1 MKMEVININDK
12 SEQRRKANMLE
23 VIEEVRKRIE
33 DGNMEEFVMSSIDKD
48 GEVNIHASVKDL
60 IGGVGL
66 FEIGKNILI
75 SQQTMVDYE

>member
-1 MKMEVININDK
+1 MEVININDRNEK
-12 SEQRRKANMLE
+12 RRKENMLE

-33 DGNMEEFVMSSIDKD
+33 DGSMEEFVMASIDND

-75 SQQTMVDYE
+75 SQQTMIDYE

>member
-1 MKMEVININDK
+1 MEVININDK

>member
-1 MKMEVININDK
+1 MEVINITDK

-23 VIEEVRKRIE
+23 VIDEVRKRIE
-33 DGNMEEFVMSSIDKD
+33 EGNMEEFVMASIDKE
-48 GEVNIHASVKDL
+48 GEVNIHASTKDL

-75 SQQTMVDYE
+75 QQQTMIDYE

>member
-1 MKMEVININDK
+1 MEVINITDK

-23 VIEEVRKRIE
+23 VIDEVRKRIE
-33 DGNMEEFVMSSIDKD
+33 EGNMEEFVMASIDKE
-48 GEVNIHASVKDL
+48 GEVNIHASAKDL

-75 SQQTMVDYE
+75 QQQTMIDYE

>member
-1 MKMEVININDK
+1 MEVINISDK

-23 VIEEVRKRIE
+23 VIDEVRKRIE
-33 DGNMEEFVMSSIDKD
+33 EGNMEEFVMASIDKH
-48 GEVNIHASVKDL
+48 GEVNIHASAKDL

-75 SQQTMVDYE
+75 QQQTMIDYE

>member
-1 MKMEVININDK
+1 MEVINISDK

-23 VIEEVRKRIE
+23 VIDDVRKRIE
-33 DGNMEEFVMSSIDKD
+33 EGKMEEFVMASIDKE

-75 SQQTMVDYE
+75 QQQTMIDYE

>member
-1 MKMEVININDK
+1 MEVISISDK

-23 VIEEVRKRIE
+23 VIDEVRKRIE
-33 DGNMEEFVMSSIDKD
+33 EGNMEEFVMASIDKE
-48 GEVNIHASVKDL
+48 GEVNIHASAKDL

-75 SQQTMVDYE
+75 QQQTMIDYE